1 MARPAVSFVCNVCA
15 AETLKWQGQC
25 PQCSEWNT
33 LEQRVVA
40 RATPAQRGSA
50 MAAGGAASAGA
61 APAALEAVV
70 EGGARLPTGL
80 AELDRVL
87 GGGIVPGSVSLIG
100 GDPGIGKSTLLLQ
113 VAASTAPGRP
123 VLYATGEES
132 LAQVSMRARRLGL
145 ASASLAVLAETDLGA
160 ILEAARSTGA
170 ALLIV
175 DSIQT
180 VQFAD
185 LGASAGAVTQLKE
198 CTAQL
203 VRFAKT
209 SGIAV
214 MIIGHVT
221 REGTIAGPRVLEH
234 LVDAVLYFESE
245 AGSRFRI
252 VRAVKNRFGAVN
264 ELAFFV
270 MAEEGLKEVR
280 NPSAIFLARAAE
292 PAPGSIVMVAR
303 DSGRPLLIE
312 LQALVDRMR
321 FGAPRRVAQGLDANR
336 LAMLLAILSR
346 HAGVSLQEHDVFA
359 NVVGGL
365 HLDETATDLPLVLAL
380 NSSLC
385 DRPVP
390 QSLVAFGEVGLT
402 GEVRPVAYGE
412 ERLREAAKQGFKLAV
427 VPQGNVPRR
436 PIEGLVVR
444 GVTRV
449 AEGVAAAGGEELRA

>member
-1 MARPAVSFVCNVCA
+1 MARPAVAYLCNVCA

-25 PQCSEWNT
+25 PQCGEWNS
-33 LEQRVVA
+33 LEQRLMPRVGTAARPAVTTGKGVNIAPSRLEVA
-40 RATPAQRGSA
+40 GTD
-50 MAAGGAASAGA
+50 
-61 APAALEAVV
+61 
-70 EGGARLPTGL
+70 ARFSTGL
-80 AELDRVL
+80 TELDRVL

-113 VAASTAPGRP
+113 VAARAAPGRP
-123 VLYATGEES
+123 LLYATGEES
-132 LAQVSMRARRLGL
+132 LGQVSMRARRLGL
-145 ASASLAVLAETDLGA
+145 ESASLSVLAETDLEV
-160 ILEAARSTGA
+160 ILEAAQAAKA

-180 VQFAD
+180 VQFAG

-203 VRFAKT
+203 VRFAKST
-209 SGIAV
+209 GIAV
-214 MIIGHVT
+214 VIIGHVT
-221 REGTIAGPRVLEH
+221 KEGAIAGPRVLEH

-252 VRAVKNRFGAVN
+252 VRAVKNRFGAAN

-270 MAEEGLKEVR
+270 MGEEGLKEVR

-365 HLDETATDLPLVLAL
+365 ALGETATDLPLVLAL
-380 NSSLC
+380 TSSLR
-385 DRPVP
+385 DRPLP
-390 QSLVAFGEVGLT
+390 QTLVAFGEVGLT

-412 ERLREAAKQGFKLAV
+412 ERLREAAKQGFKVAV
-427 VPQGNVPRR
+427 VPQGNVPRKA
-436 PIEGLVVR
+436 IEGLAVR
-444 GVTRV
+444 GVSRV
-449 AEGVAAAGGEELRA
+449 AEAIAAAEAATKG

>member
-1 MARPAVSFVCNVCA
+1 MARPAVAFLCNVCA

-25 PQCSEWNT
+25 PQCGEWNS
-33 LEQRVVA
+33 LEQRLMPRAGTAARPAVTTGKGGGVA
-40 RATPAQRGSA
+40 PSRLE
-50 MAAGGAASAGA
+50 AAGTD
-61 APAALEAVV
+61 
-70 EGGARLPTGL
+70 ARFSTGL

-87 GGGIVPGSVSLIG
+87 GGGVVPGSVSLIG

-113 VAASTAPGRP
+113 VAASAAPGRP
-123 VLYATGEES
+123 MLYATGEES
-132 LAQVSMRARRLGL
+132 LGQVSMRARRLGL
-145 ASASLAVLAETDLGA
+145 ESASLSVLAQTDLEV
-160 ILEAARSTGA
+160 ILEAAQAAKA

-180 VQFAD
+180 VQFAG

-209 SGIAV
+209 TGIAV
-214 MIIGHVT
+214 VIIGHVT
-221 REGTIAGPRVLEH
+221 KEGAIAGPRVLEH

-270 MAEEGLKEVR
+270 MGEEGLKEVR

-365 HLDETATDLPLVLAL
+365 ALAETATDLPLVLAL
-380 NSSLC
+380 ASSLR
-385 DRPVP
+385 DRPLP
-390 QSLVAFGEVGLT
+390 QALVAFGEVGLT
-402 GEVRPVAYGE
+402 GEVRPVAFGE
-412 ERLREAAKQGFKLAV
+412 ERLREAAKQGFKVAV
-427 VPQGNVPRR
+427 VPQGNVPRKA
-436 PIEGLVVR
+436 IEGLVVR
-444 GVTRV
+444 GVSRV
-449 AEGVAAAGGEELRA
+449 AEAIAAAEAS

>member
-1 MARPAVSFVCNVCA
+1 MARPAVAFLCNVCA

-25 PQCSEWNT
+25 PQCGEWNS
-33 LEQRVVA
+33 LEQRLMPRAGTAARPAVTTGKGGGVA
-40 RATPAQRGSA
+40 PSRLE
-50 MAAGGAASAGA
+50 AAGTD
-61 APAALEAVV
+61 
-70 EGGARLPTGL
+70 ARFSTGL

-87 GGGIVPGSVSLIG
+87 GGGVVPGSVSLIG

-113 VAASTAPGRP
+113 VAASAAPGRP
-123 VLYATGEES
+123 MLYATGEES
-132 LAQVSMRARRLGL
+132 LGQVSMRARRLGL
-145 ASASLAVLAETDLGA
+145 ESASLSVLAQTDLEV
-160 ILEAARSTGA
+160 ILEAAQAAKA

-180 VQFAD
+180 VQFAG

-209 SGIAV
+209 TGIAV
-214 MIIGHVT
+214 VIIGHVT
-221 REGTIAGPRVLEH
+221 KEGAIAGPRVLEH

-270 MAEEGLKEVR
+270 MGEEGLKEVR

-365 HLDETATDLPLVLAL
+365 ALGETATDLPLVLAL
-380 NSSLC
+380 TSSLR
-385 DRPVP
+385 DRPLP
-390 QSLVAFGEVGLT
+390 QTLVAFGEVGLT

-412 ERLREAAKQGFKLAV
+412 ERLREAAKQGFKAAV
-427 VPQGNVPRR
+427 VPQGNVPRKA
-436 PIEGLVVR
+436 IEGLAVR
-444 GVTRV
+444 GVSR
-449 AEGVAAAGGEELRA
+449 VAAAIAAADAS

>member
-1 MARPAVSFVCNVCA
+1 MARPAVAFLCNVCA

-25 PQCSEWNT
+25 PQCGEWNS
-33 LEQRVVA
+33 LEQRLMPRAGTAARPAVTTGKGGGVA
-40 RATPAQRGSA
+40 PSRLE
-50 MAAGGAASAGA
+50 AAGTD
-61 APAALEAVV
+61 
-70 EGGARLPTGL
+70 ARFSTGL

-87 GGGIVPGSVSLIG
+87 GGGVVPGSVSLIG

-113 VAASTAPGRP
+113 VAASAAPGRP
-123 VLYATGEES
+123 MLYATGEES
-132 LAQVSMRARRLGL
+132 LGQVSMRARRLGL
-145 ASASLAVLAETDLGA
+145 ESTSLSVLAQTDLEV
-160 ILEAARSTGA
+160 ILEAAQAAKA

-180 VQFAD
+180 VQFAG

-209 SGIAV
+209 TGIAV
-214 MIIGHVT
+214 VIIGHVT
-221 REGTIAGPRVLEH
+221 KEGAIAGPRVLEH

-270 MAEEGLKEVR
+270 MGEEGLKEVR

-365 HLDETATDLPLVLAL
+365 ALGETATDLPLVLAL
-380 NSSLC
+380 ASSLR
-385 DRPVP
+385 DRPLP
-390 QSLVAFGEVGLT
+390 QALVAFGEVGLT
-402 GEVRPVAYGE
+402 GEVRPVAFGE
-412 ERLREAAKQGFKLAV
+412 ERLREAAKQGFKVAV
-427 VPQGNVPRR
+427 VPQGNVPRKA
-436 PIEGLVVR
+436 IEGLVVR
-444 GVTRV
+444 GVSRV
-449 AEGVAAAGGEELRA
+449 AEAIAAAEAS

>member
-1 MARPAVSFVCNVCA
+1 MARPAVAFLCNVCA

-25 PQCSEWNT
+25 PQCGEWNS
-33 LEQRVVA
+33 LEQRLMPRAGTAARPAVTTGKGGGVA
-40 RATPAQRGSA
+40 PSRLE
-50 MAAGGAASAGA
+50 AAGTD
-61 APAALEAVV
+61 
-70 EGGARLPTGL
+70 ARFSTGL

-87 GGGIVPGSVSLIG
+87 GGGVVPGSVSLIG

-113 VAASTAPGRP
+113 VAASAAPGRP
-123 VLYATGEES
+123 MLYATGEES
-132 LAQVSMRARRLGL
+132 LGQVSMRARRLGL
-145 ASASLAVLAETDLGA
+145 ESASLSVLAQTDLEV
-160 ILEAARSTGA
+160 ILEAAQAAKA

-180 VQFAD
+180 VQFAG

-209 SGIAV
+209 TGIAV
-214 MIIGHVT
+214 VIIGHVT
-221 REGTIAGPRVLEH
+221 KEGAIAGPRVLEH

-270 MAEEGLKEVR
+270 MGEEGLKEVR

-365 HLDETATDLPLVLAL
+365 ALGETATDLPLVLAL
-380 NSSLC
+380 TSSLR
-385 DRPVP
+385 DRPLP
-390 QSLVAFGEVGLT
+390 QTLVAFGEVGLT

-412 ERLREAAKQGFKLAV
+412 ERLREAAKQGFKAAV
-427 VPQGNVPRR
+427 VPQGNVPRKA
-436 PIEGLVVR
+436 IEGLAVR
-444 GVTRV
+444 GVSRV
-449 AEGVAAAGGEELRA
+449 AEAIAAADAS

>member
-1 MARPAVSFVCNVCA
+1 MARPAVAYLCNVCA

-25 PQCSEWNT
+25 PQCGEWNS
-33 LEQRVVA
+33 LEQRLLPRVGAAARPVVA
-40 RATPAQRGSA
+40 TGKGGSVA
-50 MAAGGAASAGA
+50 PSRLEVAGTVTRFS
-61 APAALEAVV
+61 
-70 EGGARLPTGL
+70 TGL

-113 VAASTAPGRP
+113 VAASASPGRSM
-123 VLYATGEES
+123 LYATGEES
-132 LAQVSMRARRLGL
+132 LGQVSMRARRLGL
-145 ASASLAVLAETDLGA
+145 ESASLSVLAQTDLEV
-160 ILEAARSTGA
+160 ILEAAQAAGA

-180 VQFAD
+180 VQFAG

-214 MIIGHVT
+214 VIIGHVT
-221 REGTIAGPRVLEH
+221 KEGAIAGPRVLEH

-270 MAEEGLKEVR
+270 MGEEGLKEVR

-303 DSGRPLLIE
+303 DSGRALLIE

-365 HLDETATDLPLVLAL
+365 TLAETATDLPLVLAL
-380 NSSLC
+380 ASSLR
-385 DRPVP
+385 DRPLP
-390 QSLVAFGEVGLT
+390 QVLVAFGEVGLT

-412 ERLREAAKQGFKLAV
+412 ERLREAAKQGFKVAV
-427 VPQGNVPRR
+427 VPQGNVPRK
-436 PIEGLVVR
+436 PIEGLAVR
-444 GVTRV
+444 GVSRV
-449 AEGVAAAGGEELRA
+449 TEAIAAAEAV

>member
-1 MARPAVSFVCNVCA
+1 MARPAVAYLCNVCA

-25 PQCSEWNT
+25 PQCGEWNS
-33 LEQRVVA
+33 LEQRLMPRVGTAARPAVTTGKGVNIAPSRLEVA
-40 RATPAQRGSA
+40 GTD
-50 MAAGGAASAGA
+50 
-61 APAALEAVV
+61 
-70 EGGARLPTGL
+70 ARFSTGL
-80 AELDRVL
+80 TELDRVL

-113 VAASTAPGRP
+113 VAARAAPGRP
-123 VLYATGEES
+123 LLYATGEES
-132 LAQVSMRARRLGL
+132 LGQVSMRARRLGL
-145 ASASLAVLAETDLGA
+145 ESASLSVLAETDLEV
-160 ILEAARSTGA
+160 ILEAAQAAKA

-180 VQFAD
+180 VQFAG

-203 VRFAKT
+203 VRFAKST
-209 SGIAV
+209 GIAV
-214 MIIGHVT
+214 VIIGHVT
-221 REGTIAGPRVLEH
+221 KEGAIAGPRVLEH

-252 VRAVKNRFGAVN
+252 VRAVKNRFGAAN

-270 MAEEGLKEVR
+270 MGEEGLKEVR

-365 HLDETATDLPLVLAL
+365 ALGETATDLPLVLAL
-380 NSSLC
+380 TSSLR
-385 DRPVP
+385 DRPLP
-390 QSLVAFGEVGLT
+390 QTLVAFGEVGLT

-412 ERLREAAKQGFKLAV
+412 ERLREAAKQGFKVAV
-427 VPQGNVPRR
+427 VPQGNVPRKA
-436 PIEGLVVR
+436 IEGLAVR
-444 GVTRV
+444 GVSRV
-449 AEGVAAAGGEELRA
+449 AEAIAAAEAS

>member
-1 MARPAVSFVCNVCA
+1 MARPAVAYLCNVCA

-25 PQCSEWNT
+25 PQCGEWNS
-33 LEQRVVA
+33 LEQRLMPRVGTAARPAVTTGKGVNIAPSRLEVA
-40 RATPAQRGSA
+40 GTD
-50 MAAGGAASAGA
+50 
-61 APAALEAVV
+61 
-70 EGGARLPTGL
+70 ARFSTGL

-113 VAASTAPGRP
+113 VAARAAPGRP
-123 VLYATGEES
+123 LLYATGEES
-132 LAQVSMRARRLGL
+132 LGQVSMRARRLGL
-145 ASASLAVLAETDLGA
+145 ESASLSVLAETDLEV
-160 ILEAARSTGA
+160 ILEAAQAAKA

-180 VQFAD
+180 VQFAG

-203 VRFAKT
+203 VRFAKST
-209 SGIAV
+209 GIAV
-214 MIIGHVT
+214 VIIGHVT
-221 REGTIAGPRVLEH
+221 KEGAIAGPRVLEH

-252 VRAVKNRFGAVN
+252 VRAVKNRFGAAN

-270 MAEEGLKEVR
+270 MGEEGLKEVR

-365 HLDETATDLPLVLAL
+365 ALGETATDLPLVLAL
-380 NSSLC
+380 TSSLR
-385 DRPVP
+385 DRPLP
-390 QSLVAFGEVGLT
+390 QTLVAFGEVGLT

-412 ERLREAAKQGFKLAV
+412 ERLREAAKQGFKVAV
-427 VPQGNVPRR
+427 VPQGNVPRKA
-436 PIEGLVVR
+436 IEGLAVR
-444 GVTRV
+444 GVSRV
-449 AEGVAAAGGEELRA
+449 AEAIAAAEAATKG

>member
-1 MARPAVSFVCNVCA
+1 MARPAVAYLCNVCA

-25 PQCSEWNT
+25 PQCGEWNS
-33 LEQRVVA
+33 LEQRLMPRAGTAARPAVTTGKGGGVA
-40 RATPAQRGSA
+40 PSRLE
-50 MAAGGAASAGA
+50 AAGTD
-61 APAALEAVV
+61 
-70 EGGARLPTGL
+70 ARFSTGL

-87 GGGIVPGSVSLIG
+87 GGGVVPGSVSLIG

-113 VAASTAPGRP
+113 VAASAAPGRP
-123 VLYATGEES
+123 MLYATGEES
-132 LAQVSMRARRLGL
+132 LGQVSMRARRLGL
-145 ASASLAVLAETDLGA
+145 ESASLSVLAQTDLEV
-160 ILEAARSTGA
+160 ILEAAQAAKA

-180 VQFAD
+180 VQFAG

-209 SGIAV
+209 TGIAV
-214 MIIGHVT
+214 VIIGHVT
-221 REGTIAGPRVLEH
+221 KEGAIAGPRVLEH

-270 MAEEGLKEVR
+270 MGEEGLKEVR

-365 HLDETATDLPLVLAL
+365 ALAETATDLPLVLAL
-380 NSSLC
+380 ASSLR
-385 DRPVP
+385 DRPLP
-390 QSLVAFGEVGLT
+390 QALVAFGEVGLT
-402 GEVRPVAYGE
+402 GEVRPVAFGE
-412 ERLREAAKQGFKLAV
+412 ERLREAAKQGFKVAV
-427 VPQGNVPRR
+427 VPQGNVPRKA
-436 PIEGLVVR
+436 IEGLVVR
-444 GVTRV
+444 GVSRV
-449 AEGVAAAGGEELRA
+449 AEAIAAAEAS

>member
-1 MARPAVSFVCNVCA
+1 MARPAVAYLCNVCA

-25 PQCSEWNT
+25 PQCGEWNS
-33 LEQRVVA
+33 LEQRLMPRAGTAARPAVTTGKGGGVA
-40 RATPAQRGSA
+40 PSRLE
-50 MAAGGAASAGA
+50 AAGTD
-61 APAALEAVV
+61 
-70 EGGARLPTGL
+70 ARFSTGL

-87 GGGIVPGSVSLIG
+87 GGGVVPGSVSLIG

-113 VAASTAPGRP
+113 VAASAAPGRP
-123 VLYATGEES
+123 MLYATGEES
-132 LAQVSMRARRLGL
+132 LGQVSMRARRLGL
-145 ASASLAVLAETDLGA
+145 ESASLSVLAQTDLEV
-160 ILEAARSTGA
+160 ILEAAQAAKA

-180 VQFAD
+180 VQFAG

-209 SGIAV
+209 TGIAV
-214 MIIGHVT
+214 VIIGHVT
-221 REGTIAGPRVLEH
+221 KEGAIAGPRVLEH

-270 MAEEGLKEVR
+270 MGEEGLKEVR

-365 HLDETATDLPLVLAL
+365 ALGETATDLPLVLAL
-380 NSSLC
+380 TSSLR
-385 DRPVP
+385 DRPLP
-390 QSLVAFGEVGLT
+390 QTLVAFGEVGLT

-412 ERLREAAKQGFKLAV
+412 ERLREAAKQGFKAAV
-427 VPQGNVPRR
+427 VPQGNVPRKA
-436 PIEGLVVR
+436 IEGLAVR
-444 GVTRV
+444 GVSRV
-449 AEGVAAAGGEELRA
+449 AEAIAAADAS

>member
-1 MARPAVSFVCNVCA
+1 MARPAVSYVCNVCA

-25 PQCSEWNT
+25 PQCGDWNS
-33 LEQRVVA
+33 LEQRLVP
-40 RATPAQRGSA
+40 R
-50 MAAGGAASAGA
+50 GAAVKRSPATVGRTAGSGA
-61 APAALEAVV
+61 APARLEAKG
-70 EGGARLPTGL
+70 ENAARLPTGL
-80 AELDRVL
+80 GELDRVL

-113 VAASTAPGRP
+113 VAASAAPGRTM
-123 VLYATGEES
+123 LYATGEES

-145 ASASLAVLAETDLGA
+145 ASASLVVLAETDLEA
-160 ILEAARSTGA
+160 ILDAARSA
-170 ALLIV
+170 NVALLIV

-185 LGASAGAVTQLKE
+185 GASAGAVTQLKE

-209 SGIAV
+209 SGVAV
-214 MIIGHVT
+214 VIIGHVT
-221 REGTIAGPRVLEH
+221 KEGAIAGPRMLEH

-365 HLDETATDLPLVLAL
+365 NLGETATDLPLMLAL
-380 NSSLC
+380 TSSLR

-412 ERLREAAKQGFKLAV
+412 ERLREAAKQGFRIAI
-427 VPQGNVPRR
+427 VPQGNVPRK
-436 PIEGLVVR
+436 PVDGLAVR
-444 GVTRV
+444 GVGRV
-449 AEGVAAAGGEELRA
+449 AEAIAASDELRAES